1 MATGG
6 RVDSR
11 RERLLQLAAGTAFLV
26 TAVILVL
33 IVVNASS
40 GDGGDVELEGV
51 AETNR
56 HLRGIPQQELV
67 LGDPQAPVELV
78 EYGDLQCPFCKGVSE
93 EVLPPI
99 IDNQVKK
106 GEAKLV
112 FRNFTIIGEES
123 VDAGAAA
130 VAAGRQ
136 GRGWNFVELFYRNQG
151 RENGGYVT
159 DEFLEA
165 VAKAAGV
172 KDLAQWNEDRKSQS
186 AQGQVEKT
194 SEEAQDL
201 GLTGTPSFA
210 IKGPKTE
217 GLELLGTPTSSGEL
231 EEAIEAAS

>member
-1 MATGG
+1 MAIGG
-6 RVDSR
+6 RVNSG
-11 RERLLQLAAGTAFLV
+11 REQLLKLAAGAAFLV
-26 TAVILVL
+26 AAVVLVL

-40 GDGGDVELEGV
+40 GDGGDTKLEGV
-51 AETNR
+51 TEANR

-78 EYGDLQCPFCKGVSE
+78 EYGDLQCPVCKGFSE

-106 GEAKLV
+106 GEVKLV

-130 VAAGRQ
+130 IAAGQQ
-136 GRGWNFVELFYRNQG
+136 GRGWSFIELFYRNQG
-151 RENGGYVT
+151 RENGGYVI
-159 DEFLEA
+159 DDFLEA

-186 AQGQVEKT
+186 VLGQVEST
-194 SEEAQDL
+194 SEEAQNL
-201 GLTGTPSFA
+201 GLTGTPTFA
-210 IKGPKTE
+210 IKGPKTD
-217 GLELLGTPTSSGEL
+217 GLEVIGTPSRSGGL

>member
-1 MATGG
+1 M
-6 RVDSR
+6 DSR
-11 RERLLQLAAGTAFLV
+11 RERLLHLAAGAAFLV
-26 TAVILVL
+26 VAVVLVL

-51 AETNR
+51 VETNR
-56 HLRGIPQQELV
+56 HLQGIPQQELV
-67 LGDPQAPVELV
+67 LGDPRAPVELI
-78 EYGDLQCPFCKGVSE
+78 EYGDLQCPFCKGISE
-93 EVLPPI
+93 EVLPSI

-136 GRGWNFVELFYRNQG
+136 GRGWNFIELFYRNQG

-165 VAKAAGV
+165 LAKAAGV
-172 KDLAQWNEDRKSQS
+172 EDLKQWNKDRNSQS
-186 AQGQVEKT
+186 ALDRVENT
-194 SEEAQDL
+194 SQEAQSL
-201 GLTGTPSFA
+201 GLTGTPTFA

-217 GLELLGTPTSSGEL
+217 GLEVLGTPTSPGEL
-231 EEAIEAAS
+231 EEMIEAAS